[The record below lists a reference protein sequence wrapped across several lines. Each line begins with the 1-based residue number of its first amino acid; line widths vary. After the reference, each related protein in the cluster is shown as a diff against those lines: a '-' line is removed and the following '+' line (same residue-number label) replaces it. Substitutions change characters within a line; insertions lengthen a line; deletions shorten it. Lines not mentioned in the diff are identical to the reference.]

1 MTLHELLEEA
11 AAGSPDLEAV
21 TAPDGEVVWSRAGI
35 TFAVVSGDGDAAEF
49 ALDLVVASAAS
60 RTPDVA
66 PSPRGAG
73 WVILR
78 PAVLDDHALDRARAW
93 FDSARRR
100 IARG

>member
-1 MTLHELLEEA
+1 MTLRELLEDV
-11 AAGSPDLEAV
+11 AAGLPDLEAV
-21 TAPDGEVVWSRAGI
+21 TAPDGGVIWARAGI
-35 TFAVVSGDGDAAEF
+35 PFAALSAGGAAAEF
-49 ALDLVVASAAS
+49 ALDPVVGAAAS

-93 FDSARRR
+93 FVSAHRR
-100 IARG
+100 IARA

>member
-1 MTLHELLEEA
+1 LTLRELLEEV

-21 TAPDGEVVWSRAGI
+21 ATPDGGIAWSRAD
-35 TFAVVSGDGDAAEF
+35 TPFAVVSGDGAVAEF
-49 ALDLVVASAAS
+49 ALDPVVGAAAS

-73 WVILR
+73 WVMLR
-78 PAVLDDHALDRARAW
+78 PAILDDHALDRARAW
-93 FDSARRR
+93 FESARRR

>member
-1 MTLHELLEEA
+1 MTLRELLEEA

-21 TAPDGEVVWSRAGI
+21 ATPDGGIAWSRAG
-35 TFAVVSGDGDAAEF
+35 TPFAVVSGDGAAAEF
-49 ALDLVVASAAS
+49 ALDPVVASAAS

-73 WVILR
+73 WVIIR